1 MCLSAIYWARINV
14 IYYAN
19 TKVDAGNIGFDD
31 KFIYDELEKPME
43 KRKVPVIQLLRNEAQ
58 QAFNLWKTAILK
70 TDY

>member
-1 MCLSAIYWARINV
+1 MCLSAIYWARISV